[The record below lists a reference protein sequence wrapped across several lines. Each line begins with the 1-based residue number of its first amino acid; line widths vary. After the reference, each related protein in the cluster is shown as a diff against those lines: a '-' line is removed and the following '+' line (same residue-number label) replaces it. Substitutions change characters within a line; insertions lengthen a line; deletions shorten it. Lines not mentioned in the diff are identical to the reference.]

1 MLKMLETAVFYN
13 MVDKQK
19 MLEMLHL
26 RSILNFFLA
35 ADMLPIAE
43 KAASSFVV
51 CGCCTRKHSATDHK
65 VQ

>member
-1 MLKMLETAVFYN
+1 
-13 MVDKQK
+13 
-19 MLEMLHL
+19 MLHF
-26 RSILNFFLA
+26 RIILTGDFFLA